1 MVEMNVFVKTRLF
14 MSSKSR
20 YVIMDYRHKYE
31 SVRSAIRMRMDSI
44 NGVDFPSLKVI
55 PEMQIIVV
63 GRPFGQTLAGQDH
76 MSHGG
81 QDHAPH
87 VSHDAVWRGRTD
99 EPV

>member
-1 MVEMNVFVKTRLF
+1 
-14 MSSKSR
+14 
-20 YVIMDYRHKYE
+20 
-31 SVRSAIRMRMDSI
+31 MDSI

-63 GRPFGQTLAGQDH
+63 GRPFVQTLAGQDH
-76 MSHGG
+76 VSHAG